1 MPTMSIETDDRVD
14 DETDIE
20 SLAQSLGE
28 AISDLPEYK
37 DFQEAKVAVELN
49 DEVQEQIDEFEQVRE
64 EYMAARQRGAATKED
79 LRELQE
85 KQEKLHDMPVMSR
98 FLQTQNDL
106 ELKLQALNEHI
117 SEPLDIDFGEKA
129 GGCCND

>member
-1 MPTMSIETDDRVD
+1 MSIETDDRVD